1 MLEGIP
7 ALDLWVDM
15 SKYGDVHHKSS
26 DTIDKVDAHNLS
38 AGSAIVAVT
47 AYAVAEQP
55 EPPRP
60 APRTQARRG
69 DSERKAGL
77 YEFLTSVGVWKP

>member
-15 SKYGDVHHKSS
+15 SKYNDVHHKSS
-26 DTIDKVDAHNLS
+26 DTVDKVDAHNLS

-47 AYAVAEQP
+47 AYAIADNLRP
-55 EPPRP
+55 IAPKLDRP
-60 APRTQARRG
+60 AVG
-69 DSERKAGL
+69 EILKKANLEGFLKELGL
-77 YEFLTSVGVWKP
+77 WK